1 MMRLLALALLMT
13 AGAVAIA
20 APIPTRVPIGSFPI
34 APAKTV
40 SRVETTR
47 VDFMPGQEMPEHMH
61 PVPVICFIAKGSFLV
76 SIGSEPVRT
85 VTVGDTTI
93 ERAGEI
99 VHYFRNVS
107 ATDPAQIYCAILAGA
122 DDKELSVMLNK

>member
-1 MMRLLALALLMT
+1 MRLLALALLVT
-13 AGAVAIA
+13 AGAVATA
-20 APIPTRVPIGSFPI
+20 APIPTRVSIGSFSI
-34 APAKTV
+34 APPKTV

-47 VDFMPGQEMPEHMH
+47 VDFLPGQEMPEHMH

-93 ERAGEI
+93 EHAGEI

-122 DDKELSVMLNK
+122 DDRELSVMLNK

>member
-1 MMRLLALALLMT
+1 MRLLALVLLVT
-13 AGAVAIA
+13 AGAVATA
-20 APIPTRVPIGSFPI
+20 APIPTRVSIGSFSI
-34 APAKTV
+34 APPKTV

-47 VDFMPGQEMPEHMH
+47 VDFLPGQEMPEHMH

-122 DDKELSVMLNK
+122 DDRELSVMLNK

>member
-1 MMRLLALALLMT
+1 MRLLALVLLVT
-13 AGAVAIA
+13 AGAVATA
-20 APIPTRVPIGSFPI
+20 APIPTRVSIGSFPI

-47 VDFMPGQEMPEHMH
+47 VDFLPGQEMPEHMH
-61 PVPVICFIAKGSFLV
+61 PVPVICFVAKGSFLV

-122 DDKELSVMLNK
+122 DDRELSVMLNK